1 MIKVVVDIR
10 DLQIAT
16 TGTKTFLE
24 EVCKELER
32 GHSGFQFYFLSPKGK
47 PYCGANKILKIKE
60 HLLFFIWKW
69 ETGNWIIWT
78 YNGEGFNF
86 L

>member
-1 MIKVVVDIR
+1 MINVVVDIR

-32 GHSGFQFYFLSPKGK
+32 GHSGFQFYFLR
-47 PYCGANKILKIKE
+47 LV
-60 HLLFFIWKW
+60 
-69 ETGNWIIWT
+69 T
-78 YNGEGFNF
+78 YTASIQRASDIQVC
-86 L
+86 

>member
-47 PYCGANKILKIKE
+47 PYCGANKILKIINSIDKDK
-60 HLLFFIWKW
+60 IPNK
-69 ETGNWIIWT
+69 T
-78 YNGEGFNF
+78 YNDRKRYK
-86 L
+86 

>member
-24 EVCKELER
+24 EVCKELEK
-32 GHSGFQFYFLSPKGK
+32 GHSGFQFYFLFGSKYSCLIRP
-47 PYCGANKILKIKE
+47 IS
-60 HLLFFIWKW
+60 
-69 ETGNWIIWT
+69 
-78 YNGEGFNF
+78 
-86 L
+86 